1 MAKYLFSVLFFLG
14 FCSFASGQEA
24 CFENSSNYY
33 FVSKEISKSDFKKR
47 DLEPIQKTNLKNELV
62 DQISTTVSVVS
73 VMNTENLVKGEL
85 GEYSSYSN
93 TESYISSSAVVNN
106 PKWNYCRADGKY
118 FVQCAVNKKEFEKD
132 LYNSLN
138 TKSQIFQTMIFNLDA
153 SLRNKNS
160 RRVFFGLKDL
170 KKDYYILA
178 NGVNFISGASTISK
192 EEKQQLVSQ
201 IAEVLGNF
209 DNLETQIL
217 SDFDNKLIELEIN
230 LSDQNYVEIHSFLT
244 AFRFENLTSSQQ
256 VKFKEF
262 NSNYTNSLN
271 VYSDNL
277 ELKIEKRIRKRD
289 ESGEVKVLLDEF
301 KKISFH
307 GENQKKIERFGKL
320 LEKRLGLSRSAL
332 FFGLTGSSP
341 YKALNSTNG
350 VIDLSQLGDKLSFEQ
365 LLPTY
370 HVGLKYFF
378 SNPERRMGIS
388 GKYSSAA
395 NTFLKLKDV
404 PDISNPI
411 KNFTA
416 LQAGLILGP
425 FEVNYGPVQSNLG
438 IENLKLISA
447 KFDLFRTDVIA
458 QKVGKL
464 NYLNIFLTTDLLS
477 NLENEHYFQ
486 VGFGLNYNL
495 VFNRTSRY

>member
-1 MAKYLFSVLFFLG
+1 MTKYLFLILFFLG
-14 FCSFASGQEA
+14 LGFVAVGQES
-24 CFENSSNYY
+24 CFDTSTTYY
-33 FVSKEISKSDFKKR
+33 YVTKEISKTTFKKR
-47 DLEPIQKTNLKNELV
+47 DLDPIEKTNLKNELV

-73 VMNTENLVKGEL
+73 VMNTENLVRGEL

-106 PKWNYCRADGKY
+106 PKWNYCNSGGKY

-132 LYNSLN
+132 LFNSLS
-138 TKSQIFQTMIFNLDA
+138 TKSQIFQTMISNLDA
-153 SLRNKNS
+153 TLRNKNS

-170 KKDYYILA
+170 KKDYYILT
-178 NGVNFISGASTISK
+178 NGVNFISGANTISK
-192 EEKQQLVSQ
+192 EDKQQLVSQ

-217 SDFDNKLIELEIN
+217 SDFDNKLIELEVD
-230 LSDQNYVEIHSFLT
+230 LSEQNYVEIHSFLT

-262 NSNYTNSLN
+262 NTNYINSLN

-277 ELKIEKRIRKRD
+277 ELKIEKLILKRD
-289 ESGEVKVLLDEF
+289 ETGQVKILLGDF
-301 KKISFH
+301 QKISFH
-307 GENQKKIERFGKL
+307 EDNQRKIERFGKL
-320 LEKRLGLSRSAL
+320 LERRLGLSRSTL
-332 FFGLTGSSP
+332 FFGVNGSSP
-341 YKALNSTNG
+341 YKAMNTTNG
-350 VIDLSQLGDKLSFEQ
+350 SIDLSQLGDGLNFEQ

-378 SNPERRMGIS
+378 SNPKRRIGIS

-416 LQAGLILGP
+416 IQAGVILGP
-425 FEVNYGPVQSNLG
+425 FEVN
-438 IENLKLISA
+438 
-447 KFDLFRTDVIA
+447 
-458 QKVGKL
+458 
-464 NYLNIFLTTDLLS
+464 
-477 NLENEHYFQ
+477 
-486 VGFGLNYNL
+486 
-495 VFNRTSRY
+495 

>member
-1 MAKYLFSVLFFLG
+1 MAKYLFSLLFFLG
-14 FCSFASGQEA
+14 SCFFALGQES

-33 FVSKEISKSDFKKR
+33 FVSKEIGRSDFKKR

-62 DQISTTVSVVS
+62 DQISTTISVVS

-217 SDFDNKLIELEIN
+217 SDFDYKLIELEIN

-277 ELKIEKRIRKRD
+277 ELKIEKLIRKRD
-289 ESGEVKVLLDEF
+289 ESGEVVGLLDEF

-307 GENQKKIERFGKL
+307 EDNQKKIERFGKL

-350 VIDLSQLGDKLSFEQ
+350 VIDLSQLGSELNFEQ
-365 LLPTY
+365 LLTSY
-370 HVGLKYFF
+370 HIGVKHFF
-378 SNPERRMGIS
+378 SNPERRIGIS

-404 PDISNPI
+404 PDILNPI

-416 LQAGLILGP
+416 IQAGVILGP
-425 FEVNYGPVQSNLG
+425 FEFNYGPVKSNLG

-447 KFDLFRTDVIA
+447 KFDLFRSDVIV

-486 VGFGLNYNL
+486 VGLGLNYNL